1 MMVRNQNDPVESI
14 QRIQKITICN
24 INASRR
30 LATKKSIPKGKG
42 HRFAHG
48 YDGNPVIVTQI
59 LQGAKKITAFQVSVY
74 DVLTDFISQCSV

>member
-30 LATKKSIPKGKG
+30 LATKNTIALQKGY
-42 HRFAHG
+42 RFAHG
-48 YDGNPVIVTQI
+48 YDGTPVIVTQI